1 MPRSSVF
8 ITITF
13 IFALA
18 LVSIF
23 LAFLWLMG
31 YDKQNYTR
39 ELNTKYSNVAR
50 TNLFY
55 MGGIIDKDEYDRQLK
70 NIDMPEISNE
80 AKKDEILA
88 KASVIEEVSDDIGS
102 SAILLYN
109 KHHYLKIQHLDEI
122 KLLMDKEFQPYRY
135 EVIKAVFIVVAIIL
149 LGAYIFVIYKI
160 KPLRRLKRQIDKF
173 ANGELDA
180 VRNVSRGNDEI
191 SEVSQA
197 FYDAVSQI
205 KALNDSRHLFLRN
218 IMHELKT
225 PLGVAGINLEMLGL
239 ENKYTNRI
247 KNALKQ
253 MQITYEDV
261 EYFIKRGYIKF
272 PKERLDL
279 GMYALERVRFLRSVA
294 GAKHIKL
301 ITDIKDGVFVLIS
314 KLAAQRIIDNTI
326 TNAIKY
332 SPQDTQ
338 IFINLAQNGD
348 TAVLSVQDFGE
359 GIKDTKRIWKR
370 YERED
375 EVQGGFGLGLNIVSE
390 ICKKNDIA
398 YDVKSVP
405 GEGSTFF
412 YTFKILKDVS

>member
-1 MPRSSVF
+1 MQKSFKVP
-8 ITITF
+8 ILATF
-13 IFALA
+13 IIMALFVFQSFVILNLSQKDETSKNLFGLIKHEKRIRTLFLGNESMSSSLIYKYA
-18 LVSIF
+18 IYDQNFTPIVSNLTMKPKDFKFVVLEQNGF
-23 LAFLWLMG
+23 LF
-31 YDKQNYTR
+31 YKSFFVKDKQPYYIVIAQ
-39 ELNTKYSNVAR
+39 EQSHKKM
-50 TNLFY
+50 LFLTAL
-55 MGGIIDKDEYDRQLK
+55 MLTL
-70 NIDMPEISNE
+70 
-80 AKKDEILA
+80 ILT
-88 KASVIEEVSDDIGS
+88 
-102 SAILLYN
+102 
-109 KHHYLKIQHLDEI
+109 
-122 KLLMDKEFQPYRY
+122 
-135 EVIKAVFIVVAIIL
+135 
-149 LGAYIFVIYKI
+149 
-160 KPLRRLKRQIDKF
+160 
-173 ANGELDA
+173 
-180 VRNVSRGNDEI
+180 
-191 SEVSQA
+191 
-197 FYDAVSQI
+197 AVSFILYVSYLGSVKPYKDVQ
-205 KALNDSRHLFLRN
+205 KYMNNFFNDA
-218 IMHELKT
+218 MHELKT

-338 IFINLAQNGD
+338 IFINLAQNSD